1 MAYME
6 SLDDEVQSPLGKP
19 SNSRFEYWGVPPF
32 VAKNVAREVSFPG
45 GGGEVGH

>member
-19 SNSRFEYWGVPPF
+19 SNSPFGYWGVPPLLSRTQRVKF
-32 VAKNVAREVSFPG
+32 LFRGE
-45 GGGEVGH
+45 GGE